1 MVVVIG
7 LDLFGSGQG
16 PVAGCIE
23 YGNESSGTRKGGI
36 SWLANWIFS
45 SQEVLGTSIPVAF

>member
-1 MVVVIG
+1 MDFREIMVVRIG

-23 YGNESSGTRKGGI
+23 YGSKSSGTGKGGI
-36 SWLANWIFS
+36 S
-45 SQEVLGTSIPVAF
+45 

>member
-1 MVVVIG
+1 MDYIEMGFREIMVVWIG

-23 YGNESSGTRKGGI
+23 YGNEYSGTRKGGI
-36 SWLANWIFS
+36 S
-45 SQEVLGTSIPVAF
+45 

>member
-1 MVVVIG
+1 MMVVVIG

-36 SWLANWIFS
+36 S
-45 SQEVLGTSIPVAF
+45 